1 MSPTCGCTATTEHV
15 LDSHSTSQL
24 DPESEEW
31 VRGLKGVGSERDAA
45 IARLHALLLR
55 VARLEAGRRSSQ
67 LRVDGPELD
76 DLANQAA
83 SDALIAIVA
92 KLDQFRGESRFTTW
106 AYKFAVFEVSTKV
119 RRHFWR
125 SPPIAMGT
133 EEWERLPDR
142 FGVEPDRASERREL
156 IDAMRDAVTSALS
169 EHQRQVFVAIVLHGT
184 PLDVLVEQLGS
195 NRNAIYKTL
204 FDARR
209 KLRAVLAANGYLDS
223 KEVRRQ

>member
-1 MSPTCGCTATTEHV
+1 MSSTSGCTATAKLV
-15 LDSHSTSQL
+15 AASNAGSPL

-31 VRGLKGVGSERDAA
+31 IRALTGAGSERDDA

-55 VARLEAGRRSSQ
+55 VAQKEAGRRSSQ
-67 LRVDGPELD
+67 LGVGGPELD

-83 SDALIAIVA
+83 TDALMAIVA

-106 AYKFAVFEVSTKV
+106 VYKFAVFEVSTKV

-125 SPPIAMGT
+125 ASPVALGV

-142 FGVEPDRASERREL
+142 FGIEPGRESERREL
-156 IDAMRDAVTSALS
+156 IDAQRNAVTSALS
-169 EHQRQVFVAIVLHGT
+169 EHQRRVFDAIVLRGT
-184 PLDVLVEQLGS
+184 PLDVLVEELGS
-195 NRNAIYKTL
+195 NRNAIYKVL

-209 KLRAVLAANGYLDS
+209 KLREVLATNGYLDS
-223 KEVRRQ
+223 KEVRGQ